1 MKQNDNKG
9 KVNLKDRGP
18 VWKVKIGIHSSVS
31 EKSIEAFKKAKKLK
45 MKVILN

>member
-1 MKQNDNKG
+1 MKRKNKG
-9 KVNLKDRGP
+9 KTDLKEQGP

-31 EKSIEAFKKAKKLK
+31 ENKIEAYEKAKKLK